1 MIGQKYRDA
10 ILSMLWQSM
19 DEIAELEKKEAAM
32 FQEPDRK
39 VKLDDIIYKSVL
51 ELAYGLNGKEQDPKA
66 LDALQE
72 ILVKQQHPGML
83 RRMGEMILR
92 ENPAS
97 PDYEKAMRFFEPAAV
112 KKDGIADYYCEVLYG
127 VGFGSEPPH
136 YQLSSYWASAN
147 ALDSA
152 SLVSYTASAEMTLA
166 LMNYEKYRQHLA
178 KEVLFAAKKIQGYG
192 DLISADAYL
201 YGAAILGS
209 PEGMYL
215 FGRALASGDG
225 CDKDEQKALFW
236 LEEAAK
242 RGFAEAEEPRDALR
256 ARGITPKDPEHL
268 PSDHEID
275 EKDMAKVM
283 QAELAESAPKEPEPK
298 PQPKPEPKPQPKPE
312 PKPQPKPE
320 PKQQTEAERER
331 IRQQQAKEEEERRKR
346 AEEQQRIENE
356 RKRKE
361 REAEEH
367 AAALAKIN
375 RNPTSPEE
383 QYRLAVRYATGDVV
397 DRDPWLATEWY
408 EKAAEQGHKKAQFDL
423 ALRYQYGD
431 GAIRS
436 TEMALKW
443 YNRAALNG
451 DRYAEHAL
459 GELLEELDH
468 SSSSSAPK
476 RSAISSKQLRKSR
489 LSMLLFLAAAAVA
502 FFAWRRIDVLY
513 LTHLAAP
520 TPKYVG
526 LCAGYA
532 LLMLIG
538 SMKLYR
544 PRSLFLSLILPALGT
559 AVFYFRL
566 FPPAPVAIAG
576 LYLLLAIARTLKGRR
591 SLYGSSSNQRALI
604 AEYRRTH
611 KD

>member
-1 MIGQKYRDA
+1 
-10 ILSMLWQSM
+10 MLWQSM
-19 DEIAELEKKEAAM
+19 DEIAELEKKEAEM

-39 VKLDDIIYKSVL
+39 VGLENIIYKSVL
-51 ELAYGLNGKEQDPKA
+51 KLAYGLNGAEQDPKA
-66 LDALQE
+66 LKSLEE
-72 ILVKQQHPGML
+72 ILIKQQHPGML
-83 RRMGEMILR
+83 RRAGEACLR
-92 ENPAS
+92 ENPDD

-112 KKDGIADYYCEVLYG
+112 KKDGIAGYYCSVLYG

-136 YQLSSYWASAN
+136 YQLSAYWDSAN
-147 ALDSA
+147 ALAQS
-152 SLVSYTASAEMTLA
+152 SLVHYTSSAEMTLA
-166 LMNYEKYRQHLA
+166 LLYFEEYRHYLA
-178 KEVLFAAKKIQGYG
+178 KELLFTGKKIQGYG
-192 DLISADAYL
+192 DPS
-201 YGAAILGS
+201 GAFFHFKAAAGMGS

-225 CDKDEQKALFW
+225 CDKDEQEALFW

-242 RGFAEAEEPRDALR
+242 RGYSDAGEPRDALR

-312 PKPQPKPE
+312 PK
-320 PKQQTEAERER
+320 QQTEAERER
-331 IRQQQAKEEEERRKR
+331 IRQQQAKEEEETKKRK
-346 AEEQQRIENE
+346 EEYLREESE
-356 RKRKE
+356 RKRRE
-361 REAEEH
+361 RQEAEH

-423 ALRYQYGD
+423 ALRYQCGD

-451 DRYAEHAL
+451 DRHAEHAL
-459 GELLEELDH
+459 GELLEVLDH
-468 SSSSSAPK
+468 SSSSSAPN
-476 RSAISSKQLRKSR
+476 RSAVSSKQLRKSCFGV
-489 LSMLLFLAAAAVA
+489 LLFLAAAAVA
-502 FFAWRRIDVLY
+502 FFAWHRIDVLY
-513 LTHLAAP
+513 IKHLGIP
-520 TPKYVG
+520 SLKCIG

-538 SMKLYR
+538 SLMLYW

-559 AVFYFRL
+559 AVFYL
-566 FPPAPVAIAG
+566 CVFPPAPVAIAG

-591 SLYGSSSNQRALI
+591 SLYGSISNQRALI

-611 KD
+611 QE

>member
-1 MIGQKYRDA
+1 
-10 ILSMLWQSM
+10 MLWQSM
-19 DEIAELEKKEAAM
+19 DEIAELEKKEAEM

-39 VKLDDIIYKSVL
+39 VGLENVIYKSVL
-51 ELAYGLNGKEQDPKA
+51 ELAYGLNGAEQDPKT
-66 LDALQE
+66 LETLQE
-72 ILVKQQHPGML
+72 ILIKQQHPGML

-112 KKDGIADYYCEVLYG
+112 KKDGIADYYCQVLYG

-136 YQLSSYWASAN
+136 YQLSRYWESAN

-192 DLISADAYL
+192 DLISAHTYL

-215 FGRALASGDG
+215 FGRALASGES
-225 CDKDEQKALFW
+225 CDKDEQEALFW

-275 EKDMAKVM
+275 EKDVAKVM
-283 QAELAESAPKEPEPK
+283 QAELAESAPKEPEP
-298 PQPKPEPKPQPKPE
+298 Q

-331 IRQQQAKEEEERRKR
+331 IRQQQEEETKKRKEEYLREEG
-346 AEEQQRIENE
+346 E
-356 RKRKE
+356 RKRRE
-361 REAEEH
+361 RQEAER

-468 SSSSSAPK
+468 SSSSSALK

-576 LYLLLAIARTLKGRR
+576 LYLLLAIARTLKGRQ

>member
-1 MIGQKYRDA
+1 
-10 ILSMLWQSM
+10 MLWQSM
-19 DEIAELEKKEAAM
+19 DEIAELEKKEAEM

-51 ELAYGLNGKEQDPKA
+51 ELAYGLNGKEQDPKT

-72 ILVKQQHPGML
+72 ILIKQQHPGML
-83 RRMGEMILR
+83 RRMGEMVLR

-112 KKDGIADYYCEVLYG
+112 KKDGIAGYYCQVLYG

-136 YQLSSYWASAN
+136 YQLSRYWESAN

-152 SLVSYTASAEMTLA
+152 SLVSYTASAEMTLD
-166 LMNYEKYRQHLA
+166 LLHFEEYRHYLA
-178 KEVLFAAKKIQGYG
+178 KEFLFAGKKIQGYG
-192 DLISADAYL
+192 DPSDAFIHFK
-201 YGAAILGS
+201 AAASMGS
-209 PEGMYL
+209 PEAMCL
-215 FGRALASGDG
+215 CGRALASGDG
-225 CDKDEQKALFW
+225 CGKDEQEALFW

-275 EKDMAKVM
+275 EKDVAKVM

-312 PKPQPKPE
+312 PK
-320 PKQQTEAERER
+320 QQTEAERAQL
-331 IRQQQAKEEEERRKR
+331 RQQQAKEEAERRKR

-361 REAEEH
+361 REAEER

-476 RSAISSKQLRKSR
+476 RSAISSKQLRKS
-489 LSMLLFLAAAAVA
+489 SFGVLLFLAAAAVA

-513 LTHLAAP
+513 IKHLGIP
-520 TPKYVG
+520 SLKCIG

-538 SMKLYR
+538 SLMLYW

-559 AVFYFRL
+559 AVFYL
-566 FPPAPVAIAG
+566 CVFPPAPVAIAG

>member
-1 MIGQKYRDA
+1 
-10 ILSMLWQSM
+10 
-19 DEIAELEKKEAAM
+19 
-32 FQEPDRK
+32 
-39 VKLDDIIYKSVL
+39 
-51 ELAYGLNGKEQDPKA
+51 
-66 LDALQE
+66 
-72 ILVKQQHPGML
+72 
-83 RRMGEMILR
+83 
-92 ENPAS
+92 
-97 PDYEKAMRFFEPAAV
+97 
-112 KKDGIADYYCEVLYG
+112 
-127 VGFGSEPPH
+127 
-136 YQLSSYWASAN
+136 
-147 ALDSA
+147 
-152 SLVSYTASAEMTLA
+152 MTLD
-166 LMNYEKYRQHLA
+166 LLHFEEYRHYLA
-178 KEVLFAAKKIQGYG
+178 KEFLFAGKKIQGYG
-192 DLISADAYL
+192 DPSDAFIHFKA
-201 YGAAILGS
+201 AAIMGS
-209 PEGMYL
+209 PEAMCL
-215 FGRALASGDG
+215 CGRALASGDG
-225 CDKDEQKALFW
+225 CGKDEQEALFW

-275 EKDMAKVM
+275 EKDVAKVM
-283 QAELAESAPKEPEPK
+283 QAELAESAPKEPEP
-298 PQPKPEPKPQPKPE
+298 Q

-331 IRQQQAKEEEERRKR
+331 IRQQQEEETKKRKEEYLREEG
-346 AEEQQRIENE
+346 E
-356 RKRKE
+356 RKRRE
-361 REAEEH
+361 RQEAER

-383 QYRLAVRYATGDVV
+383 QYQLAVRYATGDVV

-459 GELLEELDH
+459 GELLEVLDH
-468 SSSSSAPK
+468 SSSSSAPN
-476 RSAISSKQLRKSR
+476 RSAVSSKQLRKS
-489 LSMLLFLAAAAVA
+489 SFGVLLFLAAAAVA

-513 LTHLAAP
+513 IKHLGIP
-520 TPKYVG
+520 SLKCIG

-538 SMKLYR
+538 SLMLYW